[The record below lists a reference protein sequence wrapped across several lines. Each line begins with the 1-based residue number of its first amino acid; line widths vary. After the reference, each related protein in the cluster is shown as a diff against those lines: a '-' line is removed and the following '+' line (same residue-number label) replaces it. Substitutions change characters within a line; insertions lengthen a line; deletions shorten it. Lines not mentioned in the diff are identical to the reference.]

1 MGGNIDKHLALFC
14 DITVNIE
21 NYRERRKGGLR

>member
-1 MGGNIDKHLALFC
+1 MDGNIDKHLALYC
-14 DITVNIE
+14 DITANSE